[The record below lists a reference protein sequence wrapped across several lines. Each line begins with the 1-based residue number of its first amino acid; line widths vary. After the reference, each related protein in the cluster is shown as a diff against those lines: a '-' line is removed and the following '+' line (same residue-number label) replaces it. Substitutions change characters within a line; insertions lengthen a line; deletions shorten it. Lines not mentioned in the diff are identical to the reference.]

1 MAQKRRKKEQKPI
14 AVIAPGK
21 VSLKTRLLIRLSA
34 NEVMLLSKH
43 LSVLLGAGLP
53 MNEALSIL
61 AQQARGPL
69 KTVVI
74 TLLEALKQ
82 GQSLTVGLEKFPHI
96 FSPVYINL
104 VRAGENSGTLKD
116 TLDNLS
122 EHLKKNHELKQKI
135 RGAMVYPAIV
145 FIGTILIGA
154 GIVIFI
160 LPNITTL
167 FKSLKVEL
175 PLTTR
180 ILLWIADTVE
190 HHGWEV
196 FFVLLGTVISIAI
209 IRKLNFVKPFT
220 HRMLLLTPIV
230 GHMVKNANLA
240 QITRLMGT
248 LLKSG
253 MTLSDSL
260 AITKPILKNV
270 HYKKSF
276 EVSQIELA
284 RGNTFFSALS
294 QYPHLY
300 PPMAQRLINVGEE
313 SATLGKMLEYLS
325 DFYELELDN
334 ATKNLSTL
342 LEPLLILIIGGM
354 VAALALSIITPIYSI
369 VGTV

>member
-1 MAQKRRKKEQKPI
+1 M
-14 AVIAPGK
+14 
-21 VSLKTRLLIRLSA
+21 IRLSA
-34 NEVMLLSKH
+34 SEIMLFSKH
-43 LSVLLGAGLP
+43 VSVLLGAGLP
-53 MNEALSIL
+53 MDDALAIL
-61 AQQARGPL
+61 AQQAKGPL
-69 KTVVI
+69 KTVI
-74 TLLEALKQ
+74 NTLLEALKQ
-82 GQSLTVGLEKFPHI
+82 GQSLTNGLERFPHI

-122 EHLKKNHELKQKI
+122 EHLKKSHELKQKI

-145 FIGTILIGA
+145 LVGTIMIGA

-190 HHGWEV
+190 NHGWA
-196 FFVLLGTVISIAI
+196 VLFTLIGIVVAIAV
-209 IRKLNFVKPFT
+209 IRKIRFIKPFT
-220 HRMLLLTPIV
+220 HRILLVIPIV
-230 GHMVKNANLA
+230 GGMVKNANLA

-248 LLKSG
+248 LLASG
-253 MTLSDSL
+253 MPLGDAL

-270 HYKKSF
+270 HYRKSF
-276 EVSQIELA
+276 DISQIELA

-294 QYPHLY
+294 QYSYLY

-313 SATLGKMLEYLS
+313 SGTLGKMFEYLS

-342 LEPLLILIIGGM
+342 LEPLLILVIGGM

-369 VGTV
+369 VGNV